1 MRAAIH
7 GLGTAD
13 APRTDPD
20 PRVNRLPRLDR
31 MAFAAVREALGG
43 RALPDSLAL
52 VFGTGYGALAATE
65 AFLQSVASRGM
76 AYGSATAFHQSVHH
90 SPAGQLSLLLGIRG
104 PVLTV
109 SQREISGE
117 AALRVGLTL
126 LDRFEFVLVVAADEK
141 TAALEAAYRAFGG
154 LFQAGEGAAA
164 ILLGRGEG
172 SLWIERCELFSHPT
186 SVRRFA
192 SPIRFGPRLAAA
204 LTSAHSRAVS
214 IAAPTGDVERHE
226 RAVVGRKVQILQD
239 QAALE
244 QVGFHPS
251 AGLVRSV
258 LAAQYLL
265 TSRGESACVLH
276 GLALGGAQSITV
288 LRRDS

>member
-141 TAALEAAYRAFGG
+141 TAVLEA
-154 LFQAGEGAAA
+154 
-164 ILLGRGEG
+164 
-172 SLWIERCELFSHPT
+172 
-186 SVRRFA
+186 
-192 SPIRFGPRLAAA
+192 
-204 LTSAHSRAVS
+204 
-214 IAAPTGDVERHE
+214 
-226 RAVVGRKVQILQD
+226 
-239 QAALE
+239 
-244 QVGFHPS
+244 
-251 AGLVRSV
+251 
-258 LAAQYLL
+258 
-265 TSRGESACVLH
+265 
-276 GLALGGAQSITV
+276 
-288 LRRDS
+288 